1 MDRGMFSRPSQD
13 PEERAYMLLQWASRA
28 PLAPFNAELADAGF
42 YTRVQRASSDQAVKA
57 WDAAKPADTSSELQA
72 FRELERLGQI
82 TQADFFSPTKAADGI
97 YRSTLKTHLQV
108 YRSAQRTTS
117 SGRAEV
123 NKDAARRDRQRDV
136 PSVERVQRERAPDS
150 NSGRSADQRPTRNSG
165 QRRTYRTPSRRT
177 DQGST

>member
-1 MDRGMFSRPSQD
+1 MFSRPSQD

-82 TQADFFSPTKAADGI
+82 TQADYFSPGKAAEGI
-97 YRSTLKTHLQV
+97 YSSTLKV
-108 YRSAQRTTS
+108 YRSAQRITRQAADVS
-117 SGRAEV
+117 RADGAGREQRLAEPRRAERTETQSS
-123 NKDAARRDRQRDV
+123 DQ
-136 PSVERVQRERAPDS
+136 
-150 NSGRSADQRPTRNSG
+150 GRSVSTRPADRSRDGRKRGVGGRKKG
-165 QRRTYRTPSRRT
+165 QRAK
-177 DQGST
+177 

>member
-1 MDRGMFSRPSQD
+1 MFSQPSQD

-42 YTRVQRASSDQAVKA
+42 YTRVQRASSDQAIKA

-82 TQADFFSPTKAADGI
+82 TQAEFFSPSKAAQGI

-108 YRSAQRTTS
+108 YRSAQRKP
-117 SGRAEV
+117 RAETNSSPDRRNSKPDV
-123 NKDAARRDRQRDV
+123 SGLARPGRG
-136 PSVERVQRERAPDS
+136 PAINSDS
-150 NSGRSADQRPTRNSG
+150 RLASDQRPTSNRS
-165 QRRTYRTPSRRT
+165 QRRTYRATRRRE
-177 DQGST
+177 DQS

>member
-1 MDRGMFSRPSQD
+1 MDKGMFSQPSQD

-82 TQADFFSPTKAADGI
+82 TQADYFSPGKAAEGI
-97 YRSTLKTHLQV
+97 YSSTLKV
-108 YRSAQRTTS
+108 YRSAQRVTS
-117 SGRAEV
+117 SVRAEV

-136 PSVERVQRERAPDS
+136 PSVERLQRERTPDS
-150 NSGRSADQRPTRNSG
+150 DSGRSADQRPASNSG
-165 QRRTYRTPSRRT
+165 QRRTYRTPRRRT